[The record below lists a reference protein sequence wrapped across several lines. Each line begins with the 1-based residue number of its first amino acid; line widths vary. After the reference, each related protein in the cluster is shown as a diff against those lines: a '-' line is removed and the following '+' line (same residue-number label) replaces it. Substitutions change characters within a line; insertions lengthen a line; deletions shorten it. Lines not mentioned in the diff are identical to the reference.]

1 LRTLGTGR
9 RAEVQ
14 ASLNSGRLCSWLGAS
29 DNIKVEDSE
38 TTALP
43 FWVVQMN
50 TDQHQSKEPISQRN
64 QASEAFAILGSR
76 EKQLLRR
83 FAQGMTD
90 RQIAVKIGGTER
102 QVSAQREHLLQKL
115 HIQTAAQRV
124 SVAARLA
131 SWPAQPRLLNKRR

>member
-1 LRTLGTGR
+1 MR
-9 RAEVQ
+9 R
-14 ASLNSGRLCSWLGAS
+14 L
-29 DNIKVEDSE
+29 
-38 TTALP
+38 T

-50 TDQHQSKEPISQRN
+50 TDQHQSKEEPISQRN
-64 QASEAFAILGSR
+64 LASEAFAILSSR

-83 FAQGMTD
+83 LSQGMTD

-102 QVSAQREHLLQKL
+102 QVSAQRERLLQKL
-115 HIQTAAQRV
+115 HIQTAAQLV